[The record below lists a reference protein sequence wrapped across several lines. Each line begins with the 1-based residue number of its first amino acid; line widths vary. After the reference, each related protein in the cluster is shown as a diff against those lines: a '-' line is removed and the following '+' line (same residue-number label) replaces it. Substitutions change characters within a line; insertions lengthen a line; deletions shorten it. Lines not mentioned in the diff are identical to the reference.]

1 MLCPKCFGRLEP
13 RFSRDV
19 EVDVCE
25 DCGGIFLDR
34 GELRKIIEGAE
45 PVVLASVGSA
55 VQDTVPQGD
64 LSKDSAVMDADP
76 VERRVE
82 FEPSQ
87 AEPRRRGRDHDDDD
101 DDRDR
106 DNRKKKSKGRDRD
119 SKDRDPKGGDSK
131 KSKSKKSKKKRK
143 KGWADMLE
151 DVLDDVLDF

>member
-55 VQDTVPQGD
+55 VQDNVPED
-64 LSKDSAVMDADP
+64 DVAADDP
-76 VERRVE
+76 VCLLYTS
-82 FEPSQ
+82 PS
-87 AEPRRRGRDHDDDD
+87 P
-101 DDRDR
+101 
-106 DNRKKKSKGRDRD
+106 RD
-119 SKDRDPKGGDSK
+119 S
-131 KSKSKKSKKKRK
+131 
-143 KGWADMLE
+143 
-151 DVLDDVLDF
+151 

>member
-13 RFSRDV
+13 RFSREV

-45 PVVLASVGSA
+45 PVVLAGGGSA
-55 VQDTVPQGD
+55 VQDSVPV
-64 LSKDSAVMDADP
+64 DSAAKDADP

-87 AEPRRRGRDHDDDD
+87 ADPRRRDRDDDDD

-106 DNRKKKSKGRDRD
+106 DDRKKKSKD
-119 SKDRDPKGGDSK
+119 KDSK